1 MRKALLLSALILGC
15 TSPAF
20 ASPQD
25 LGTQAFYG
33 PPASIPPPARDRAFR
48 RLASQLDDLRR
59 IALEMR
65 ARDGGTL
72 TSEHSD
78 SIQVKIDAAFAAYRR
93 HRRNSTW

>member
-15 TSPAF
+15 ASPAF

-25 LGTQAFYG
+25 LGTQGYYG
-33 PPASIPPPARDRAFR
+33 PPASIAPPAPDRAFR
-48 RLASQLDDLRR
+48 RLTSRLVELRR

-65 ARDGGTL
+65 ASDGGTL
-72 TSEHSD
+72 TAEHSD
-78 SIQVKIDAAFAAYRR
+78 SIQAKIDAAFAAYRR